1 MFLIR
6 AGYWAIKELG
16 WMPVYEREASTYH
29 TRRFRNDTSGDL
41 AFLIKL
47 LENSN
52 ALLQNMFDVRHLLST
67 FEGDDLQQ
75 ENEAKDEIVNWVSS
89 V

>member
-52 ALLQNMFDVRHLLST
+52 ASFQSVFDVGHYLLT
-67 FEGDDLQQ
+67 LDLQQ
-75 ENEAKDEIVNWVSS
+75 ENEANNENVLLESS

>member
-1 MFLIR
+1 
-6 AGYWAIKELG
+6 
-16 WMPVYEREASTYH
+16 MPVSKREAYTYN
-29 TRRFRNDTSGDL
+29 TLAFGNDKDYNSDTSGDL

-75 ENEAKDEIVNWVSS
+75 ENEANNKMVIWESS
-89 V
+89 A